1 MVVGGRR
8 AWMNALVAYALIGAI
23 VAVSFYSRR
32 IGSVLDDG
40 FLFLAW
46 GLLAIGSLISLYRA
60 WRNVA
65 RGEPI
70 QLTQQIE
77 LLPRRLRR
85 WVVGGTGEDR

>member
-1 MVVGGRR
+1 MVVGDRR
-8 AWMNALVAYALIGAI
+8 AWMNALVAYALVGAI

-32 IGSVLDDG
+32 IESVLDEG

-70 QLTQQIE
+70 RLTRQIE
-77 LLPRRLRR
+77 VLPRRLQRR
-85 WVVGGTGEDR
+85 VIGGTGEDR